1 MQAQLLSS
9 SARRP
14 LTHGCSL
21 PARPV
26 RLSAHSS
33 APDTHSPVFSR
44 VQPCVKSG
52 VRTAL
57 QFGKKSHAGT
67 VNARLVQTPQAA
79 ATAETPAAELPPQNQ
94 GWPGAKPVPLL
105 LSIAVGA
112 ALRFLVPIP
121 QGITVQAW
129 TLLSIFVSTITGLV
143 LEPLPVGAWAFL
155 SVTAAVFTKT
165 LTFSQAFSAF
175 TNDVIWLI
183 VVSFFFAKG
192 FEKTGLGERVAT
204 LFVKA
209 FGKSTLGLAYG
220 LAFAEAAIAPAMPS
234 TTARA
239 GGIFMPI
246 MSSLS
251 QNAGSLPGTESAK
264 KLGKFLVMSQFQ
276 GSVHSSAL
284 FLTAAAQNLLCLK
297 LATEMGVVISS
308 PWVTWVKGALAP
320 ALVGMLVTPL
330 LMFKLSPPEI
340 KDTPEAPKAA
350 AERLEKMGP
359 MSRDERIMLAT
370 MGFAVVLW
378 VTGDAIGVSSVVAAM
393 LGLSVLLLTGVLKWK
408 DCLQYPPAWDTLFW
422 FAVLVGMSGQLNSLG
437 VIKHFADVVGGK
449 LVAMNLGWQAVFGL
463 LNVCY
468 FALHYMF
475 ASQTAHVGALYSA
488 FLAMM
493 LAAGVPGLLAALS
506 LAYCSNLFGSI
517 THYGSGQGAVYYGAG
532 YVSLKEV
539 FSMGA
544 LMAVVNLAIW
554 AVVGGAWWKVLGF
567 Y

>member
-1 MQAQLLSS
+1 MQAPQLSQHRSSAFHPCRGAAASIKLVVHRARVAPRATRSAVVRHGVLHHLSS
-9 SARRP
+9 VGSAGR
-14 LTHGCSL
+14 C
-21 PARPV
+21 A
-26 RLSAHSS
+26 
-33 APDTHSPVFSR
+33 SR
-44 VQPCVKSG
+44 QKRC
-52 VRTAL
+52 TAA
-57 QFGKKSHAGT
+57 QRH
-67 VNARLVQTPQAA
+67 VPQAA
-79 ATAETPAAELPPQNQ
+79 ATSGATVADADAPAP

-105 LSIAVGA
+105 LSIAIGV

-121 QGITVQAW
+121 SGITIQAW

-143 LEPLPVGAWAFL
+143 LEPLPTGAWAFL

-175 TNDVIWLI
+175 CNDVIWLI

-220 LAFAEAAIAPAMPS
+220 LAFAEGLIAPAMPS

-246 MSSLS
+246 MKSLS
-251 QNAGSLPGTESAK
+251 ETSGSLPGTESAS
-264 KLGKFLVMSQFQ
+264 KLGKFLVQAQFQ
-276 GSVHSSAL
+276 GSVHTSAL

-297 LATEMGVVISS
+297 LATEMGVVIAS
-308 PWVTWVKGALAP
+308 PWVTWLKGAFAP
-320 ALVGMLVTPL
+320 ALVGLLVTPFI
-330 LMFKLSPPEI
+330 MYKLCPPEI
-340 KDTPEAPKAA
+340 KDTPQAPAAA
-350 AERLEKMGP
+350 AERLQKMGP
-359 MSRDERIMLAT
+359 MSRDEKIMLGT
-370 MGFAVVLW
+370 MAFAVVLW

-393 LGLSVLLLTGVLKWK
+393 LGLSVLLVTGVLKWK
-408 DCLQYPPAWDTLFW
+408 DCLNYPPAWDTLFW

-437 VIKHFADVVGGK
+437 VIKYFADVVGGK
-449 LVAMNLGWQAVFGL
+449 LVAMNMGWPAVFGL
-463 LNVCY
+463 LNLAY
-468 FALHYMF
+468 FLLHYMF

-493 LAAGVPGLLAALS
+493 LSAGVPGMLAALS
-506 LAYCSNLFGSI
+506 LAYCSNLFGSV

-532 YVSLKEV
+532 YVSLKEI

-544 LMAVVNLAIW
+544 LMAVINLTIW
-554 AVVGGAWWKVLGF
+554 GVVGAAWWKVLGF

>member
-1 MQAQLLSS
+1 MQAPQLLQHRSSAFHPCRSAAATIKLVLHRPRVAPRATQSAFVSHGALHLLSS
-9 SARRP
+9 A
-14 LTHGCSL
+14 GWC
-21 PARPV
+21 A
-26 RLSAHSS
+26 
-33 APDTHSPVFSR
+33 SR
-44 VQPCVKSG
+44 SQKRC
-52 VRTAL
+52 T
-57 QFGKKSHAGT
+57 
-67 VNARLVQTPQAA
+67 NAQRHVPQAA
-79 ATAETPAAELPPQNQ
+79 ATSGAAVADAAAPAP

-105 LSIAVGA
+105 ISIAIGV

-121 QGITVQAW
+121 SGITVQAW

-143 LEPLPVGAWAFL
+143 LEPLPTGAWAFL

-175 TNDVIWLI
+175 CNDVIWLI

-220 LAFAEAAIAPAMPS
+220 LAFAEGLIAPAMPS

-246 MSSLS
+246 MKSLS
-251 QNAGSLPGTESAK
+251 ETSGSLPGTESAN
-264 KLGKFLVMSQFQ
+264 KLGKFLVQAQFQ
-276 GSVHSSAL
+276 GSVHTSAL

-297 LATEMGVVISS
+297 LATEMGVVIAS
-308 PWVTWVKGALAP
+308 PWVTWLKGAFAP
-320 ALVGMLVTPL
+320 ALVGLLVTPFI
-330 LMFKLSPPEI
+330 MYKLCPPEI
-340 KDTPEAPKAA
+340 KNTPEAPAAA
-350 AERLEKMGP
+350 AERLQKMGP
-359 MSRDERIMLAT
+359 MSRDEKIMLGT
-370 MGFAVVLW
+370 MAFAVVLW

-393 LGLSVLLLTGVLKWK
+393 LGLSVLLVTGVLKWK
-408 DCLQYPPAWDTLFW
+408 DCLNYPPAWDTLFW

-437 VIKHFADVVGGK
+437 VIKYFADVVGGK
-449 LVAMNLGWQAVFGL
+449 LVAMNMGWPAVFGL
-463 LNVCY
+463 LNVAY
-468 FALHYMF
+468 FLLHYMF

-493 LAAGVPGLLAALS
+493 LSAGVPGMLAALS
-506 LAYCSNLFGSI
+506 LAYCSNLFGSV

-532 YVSLKEV
+532 YVSLKEI

-544 LMAVVNLAIW
+544 LMAVINLTIW
-554 AVVGGAWWKVLGF
+554 GVVGAAWWKVLGF

>member
-1 MQAQLLSS
+1 MQAPLLSGNKNLLTPRCRISAAPAATRAQS
-9 SARRP
+9 SCA
-14 LTHGCSL
+14 T
-21 PARPV
+21 A
-26 RLSAHSS
+26 
-33 APDTHSPVFSR
+33 
-44 VQPCVKSG
+44 
-52 VRTAL
+52 RTAAVVRHQL
-57 QFGKKSHAGT
+57 CVRHGSLHSLEVQQRAQCRRRD
-67 VNARLVQTPQAA
+67 ARHHLRSQATA
-79 ATAETPAAELPPQNQ
+79 SAETPAAELPAENA

-121 QGITVQAW
+121 NGITVQAW

-209 FGKSTLGLAYG
+209 FGKSTLGLSYG

-251 QNAGSLPGTESAK
+251 QNAGSLPGTESAS
-264 KLGKFLVMSQFQ
+264 KLGKFLVQAQLQ

-330 LMFKLSPPEI
+330 IIFKLCPPEI

-350 AERLEKMGP
+350 SERLQKMGP
-359 MSRDERIMLAT
+359 MSRDEKIMLAT

-437 VIKHFADVVGGK
+437 VIKHFADGVGGK
-449 LVAMNLGWQAVFGL
+449 LVAMNLGWQPVFGL

-539 FSMGA
+539 FSTGA
-544 LMAVVNLAIW
+544 LMACINLTIW

>member
-1 MQAQLLSS
+1 MQAPLLSGNKNL
-9 SARRP
+9 
-14 LTHGCSL
+14 LTHRCRISAA
-21 PARPV
+21 PAATRAQ
-26 RLSAHSS
+26 LSCAT
-33 APDTHSPVFSR
+33 A
-44 VQPCVKSG
+44 
-52 VRTAL
+52 RTA
-57 QFGKKSHAGT
+57 A
-67 VNARLVQTPQAA
+67 VARHQLCVRHGSLHSLAVQQRAQCRRSDARHYLRSQATA
-79 ATAETPAAELPPQNQ
+79 SAETPAAELPAENA

-121 QGITVQAW
+121 NGITVQAW

-209 FGKSTLGLAYG
+209 FGKSTLGLSYG

-251 QNAGSLPGTESAK
+251 QNAGSLPGTESAS
-264 KLGKFLVMSQFQ
+264 KLGKFLVQAQLQ

-330 LMFKLSPPEI
+330 IIFKLCPPEI

-350 AERLEKMGP
+350 SERLQKMGP
-359 MSRDERIMLAT
+359 MSRDEKIMLAT

-437 VIKHFADVVGGK
+437 VIKHFADGVGGK
-449 LVAMNLGWQAVFGL
+449 LVAMNLGWQPVFGL

-539 FSMGA
+539 FSTGA
-544 LMAVVNLAIW
+544 LMACINLTIW

>member
-1 MQAQLLSS
+1 M
-9 SARRP
+9 
-14 LTHGCSL
+14 
-21 PARPV
+21 
-26 RLSAHSS
+26 
-33 APDTHSPVFSR
+33 
-44 VQPCVKSG
+44 
-52 VRTAL
+52 
-57 QFGKKSHAGT
+57 
-67 VNARLVQTPQAA
+67 
-79 ATAETPAAELPPQNQ
+79 
-94 GWPGAKPVPLL
+94 
-105 LSIAVGA
+105 
-112 ALRFLVPIP
+112 PIP
-121 QGITVQAW
+121 DGITVQAW

-155 SVTAAVFTKT
+155 SVTTAVFTKT
-165 LTFSQAFSAF
+165 LTFSQAFTAF

-220 LAFAEAAIAPAMPS
+220 LAFAEALIAPAMPS

-251 QNAGSLPGTESAK
+251 QNAGSLPGTDSAG
-264 KLGKFLVMSQFQ
+264 KLGKFLVQAQFQ

-297 LATEMGVVISS
+297 LATEMGVVIAS
-308 PWVTWVKGALAP
+308 PWVTWVKAAIAP
-320 ALVGMLVTPL
+320 ALVGLLVTPFL
-330 LMFKLSPPEI
+330 ISKLTPPEI
-340 KDTPEAPKAA
+340 KDTPEAPKQAS
-350 AERLEKMGP
+350 ERLQKMGP
-359 MSRDERIMLAT
+359 MSRDEKIMLGT
-370 MGFAVVLW
+370 MGLAVVLW

-393 LGLSVLLLTGVLKWK
+393 LGLSVLLLTGVLNWK

-422 FAVLVGMSGQLNSLG
+422 FAVLVGMSGQLNSMG

-449 LVAMNLGWQAVFGL
+449 LVEMNLGWQAVFGL
-463 LNVCY
+463 LNVAY
-468 FALHYMF
+468 FLLHYMF

-493 LAAGVPGLLAALS
+493 LTAGVPGLLAALS
-506 LAYCSNLFGSI
+506 LAYCSNLFGST

-532 YVSLKEV
+532 YVNLKEI

-554 AVVGGAWWKVLGF
+554 GIVGGAWWKVLGL